1 MSGLGTGR
9 TCLVT
14 VFLATTETT
23 LSHKVGRDPTRVVA
37 LRKAGLER
45 GIPPSKEVIRRADLA
60 LTTWWG
66 LGGVLSTNL
75 DSIFFMSYQNSSP
88 DSLTLPISVFRWGLG
103 RKLYVFG
110 IVIFKQILYLAQVSI
125 GLFF

>member
-1 MSGLGTGR
+1 M
-9 TCLVT
+9 
-14 VFLATTETT
+14 
-23 LSHKVGRDPTRVVA
+23 VA